1 MFIEKWKDTAF
12 GSDYGGDFKDF
23 LEEIPDKK
31 LTLASIYKRCDLKRY
46 FDDPELLRHQTDNN
60 VKIDND
66 NFSHYIHYE
75 DAVIALS
82 AVVVESELAGA
93 ADLTKAYGS
102 KKLVFEVYKHELI
115 LLKKAV
121 SEIYDHPDNFIL
133 FDMLLSE
140 ETNQVRQDIAE
151 IIDGLD
157 ECIANK

>member
-31 LTLASIYKRCDLKRY
+31 LTLSIIYDRCDLKRY
-46 FDDPELLRHQTDNN
+46 FDDPKLLREQTDNN
-60 VKIDND
+60 VKIENKS
-66 NFSHYIHYE
+66 FSHHVHYE

-82 AVVVESELAGA
+82 AVVVESELAGV

-102 KKLVFEVYKHELI
+102 KKLVFDISKHELI
-115 LLKKAV
+115 TLKNAL
-121 SEIYDHPDNFIL
+121 SEIYDHPNNFIL

-140 ETNQVRQDIAE
+140 ETNHVKQDIAE